1 MSQENV
7 ALARQLYDAWNRGD
21 LALIGEHLTDDFELR
36 PFLGFLDVDE
46 VYRGKEG
53 WERFA
58 DSWLEA
64 WEAAPIEIERIED
77 LGERLLVLLTF
88 NATGQGSGVSVPM
101 KFGQLVTVRDGR
113 VASLVV
119 IEGWERALEAAGLR
133 E

>member
-21 LALIGEHLTDDFELR
+21 LDLISEHLTDDFELR

-46 VYRGKEG
+46 VYRGREG
-53 WERFA
+53 WDRFA
-58 DSWLEA
+58 HSWLEA
-64 WEAAPIEIERIED
+64 WEAAPIEIDRIED
-77 LGERLLVLLTF
+77 LGERVLTLLTF
-88 NATGQGSGVSVPM
+88 NATGRGSGVSVPM
-101 KFGQLVTVRDGR
+101 KFGQLATIRDGR

-119 IEGWERALEAAGLR
+119 IEGWERALEVAGLR

>member
-1 MSQENV
+1 LNCV
-7 ALARQLYDAWNRGD
+7 
-21 LALIGEHLTDDFELR
+21 

-46 VYRGKEG
+46 VYRGTEG

-58 DSWLEA
+58 RTWLEA

-101 KFGQLVTVRDGR
+101 KFGQLVTVRAGR